1 MAEHAEEEE
10 QAKRAAEA
18 ARKGGGARKGGSGNG
33 SARLASPRLKRGPNV
48 SVGGQGGKSSVY
60 ETEKC
65 RQHREAVQAVVGAFA
80 EGPPVELEL
89 ASLLGA
95 APEDSPSAK
104 VGEEVAGFLHLWG
117 QLKEGEQSVL
127 VVLSI
132 DEKCQTQPPAAILF
146 TKSACGPVIETTT
159 VQKLAEHEGL
169 SASLR
174 SLCNPAAVLEVL
186 NVLTRSAPDLM
197 QIAKGGTPGPDGA
210 ILQANG
216 INEAL
221 ANFVSEGGSIRIPG
235 GLASPM
241 GCVVATAADETKVEI
256 VVNQMKN
263 AEQRIGDVSR
273 EVCMRSR
280 LSTKWATAGMMTIV
294 LDIPRMPAALRLAAL
309 AP

>member
-18 ARKGGGARKGGSGNG
+18 ARKGGGARK
-33 SARLASPRLKRGPNV
+33 
-48 SVGGQGGKSSVY
+48 GGQGGKSSVY

-132 DEKCQTQPPAAILF
+132 DEKCQTQPPSAILF
-146 TKSACGPVIETTT
+146 TKNACGPVIETTT

-197 QIAKGGTPGPDGA
+197 QIAKGGTPAPDGA
-210 ILQANG
+210 ILQDHG
-216 INEAL
+216 IIAAL
-221 ANFVSEGGSIRIPG
+221 ANFVSEGGSIRTPG
-235 GLASPM
+235 GLASPHS
-241 GCVVATAADETKVEI
+241 CVVATAADKTKVEI

-263 AEQRIGDVSR
+263 AQQRIGDVSR

>member
-1 MAEHAEEEE
+1 M
-10 QAKRAAEA
+10 
-18 ARKGGGARKGGSGNG
+18 
-33 SARLASPRLKRGPNV
+33 
-48 SVGGQGGKSSVY
+48 Y
-60 ETEKC
+60 ETEEC
-65 RQHREAVQAVVGAFA
+65 RSLREAVRTVVGAFA
-80 EGPPVELEL
+80 QSPPVELEL

-95 APEDSPSAK
+95 APEDSPSVK
-104 VGEEVAGFLHLWG
+104 VGKEVAEFLHLWSP
-117 QLKEGEQSVL
+117 LEVGEQSVL

-159 VQKLAEHEGL
+159 VQKLAEDEGL

-210 ILQANG
+210 ILQEHG
-216 INEAL
+216 ISDAL
-221 ANFVSEGGSIRIPG
+221 ANFVSEGGSIRTPG
-235 GLASPM
+235 GLASPHS
-241 GCVVATAADETKVEI
+241 CVVATAADKTKVEI

-263 AEQRIGDVSR
+263 AQQRISDVSR

-280 LSTKWATAGMMTIV
+280 LSTKWATAGMMAIV